1 MRRGT
6 EVLQGCTHTAGRHL
20 DKHLFL
26 LQPQSAGLLC
36 RKNCSTVGLF
46 NIREIFHQIH
56 TLVYL
61 SFSLLVQSSLLL
73 ETASPTW
80 TPLPPSPFLP
90 SVPFSKTEVCVCVCV
105 CVRAS
110 VCMHAQSCPTLCNPM
125 NYSPPASS
133 VHGILQARILEWVDM
148 LSCRGSSRPGDQT
161 HVSCVSCV
169 SCIAVGFFTTESLGK
184 PKLK

>member
-6 EVLQGCTHTAGRHL
+6 EVLQGCTHTAGGHL

-61 SFSLLVQSSLLL
+61 SFSLLVQSSLFL

-80 TPLPPSPFLP
+80 TPLPPPPFFLQSPFL
-90 SVPFSKTEVCVCVCV
+90 KLKCVCVCV
-105 CVRAS
+105 CVHACS
-110 VCMHAQSCPTLCNPM
+110 VMSDSLQPM
-125 NYSPPASS
+125 NCSPPASS
-133 VHGILQARILEWVDM
+133 VHGILQARILEWVAM
-148 LSCRGSSRPGDQT
+148 LSSRGSSRPGDQT
-161 HVSCVSCV
+161 HVSCV